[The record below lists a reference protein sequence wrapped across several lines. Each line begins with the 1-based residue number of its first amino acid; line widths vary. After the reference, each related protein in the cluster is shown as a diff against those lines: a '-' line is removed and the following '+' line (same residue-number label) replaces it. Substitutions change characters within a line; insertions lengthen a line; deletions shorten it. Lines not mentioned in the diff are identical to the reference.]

1 MWTIW
6 LSNPVS
12 HNPNN
17 FGKGGYEPPFLCL
30 PALWLAIFLL
40 GAVSHSHAQSVELVG
55 VDGAVQ
61 SSLRTGLSLVGS
73 PADVEPVLLQRRLRA
88 APKELRHGLRAF
100 GYYQP
105 QVRTDLQR
113 GPDGGWS
120 VTLDIEVGP
129 ATQWEDIQIQ
139 TQPAL
144 DAAWLEPL
152 RQRAQ
157 SLAGQQVSHQAYR
170 SLKSAWM
177 ELAQDAGYLDARWQR
192 QQLIVDPA
200 SELARVDW
208 MLELGP
214 RYRFGRI
221 RIDQPILDPE
231 FLQQYVPVRA
241 GDDFSTDAVLE
252 LRLRLFDL
260 DYFDSL
266 DVQSTRDTEAGLVHL
281 DIAAEPK
288 PPQRWQLGA
297 GFGTDTGPR
306 VSGAVE
312 LRYLNRDGHRLRGEA
327 RLSEV
332 RIDLSGQY
340 IIPTGPEPGANWT
353 VRSQRREEQLGD
365 TRTVTLL
372 SGLARNRIQGPRL
385 WQYYINY
392 EGERFRFADGLQ
404 QTDLITPGA
413 SLTLRQADD
422 LLLPRRGYS
431 VFVDIHGAHDSLL
444 SSTSFAQL
452 QIRARWI
459 RPLDVRSRL
468 IIRGQAGAN
477 WLEDANDLPATQR
490 FFAGGDNSIRG
501 YDYRQ
506 IAPRNAA
513 GEVVGGQYL
522 QTLSLEVDRL
532 IWGNYGLALFVDR
545 GSASNAWLQDWVSSV
560 GVGFRWRTPIGMLRA
575 DLAHP
580 LDDADTQVQ
589 LHIGIGGEL

>member
-1 MWTIW
+1 M
-6 LSNPVS
+6 SNPVS
-12 HNPNN
+12 LKPYN
-17 FGKGGYEPPFLCL
+17 FGKGGHEPPFLCL
-30 PALWLAIFLL
+30 PALWLAWLL
-40 GAVSHSHAQSVELVG
+40 FGAVGPSHAQNVELNG
-55 VDGAVQ
+55 VDGALL
-61 SSLRTGLSLVGS
+61 SSLRAGLSLVGT
-73 PADVEPVLLQRRLRA
+73 PADVDPVLLQRRLRA
-88 APKELRHGLRAF
+88 APKELSHGLRAF

-105 QVRTDLQR
+105 QIRSELQR
-113 GPDGGWS
+113 LTDGGWTVS
-120 VTLDIEVGP
+120 LTIEPGM
-129 ATQWEDIQIQ
+129 ATQWEDIHIQ

-144 DAAWLEPL
+144 DALWLAPL
-152 RQRAQ
+152 RRRAQ
-157 SLAGQQVSHQAYR
+157 DLAGQQVQHQSYR
-170 SLKSAWM
+170 SLKTAWM
-177 ELAQDAGYLDARWQR
+177 EAAQEAGYLDARWQR
-192 QQLIVDPA
+192 QQLIVDPQSA
-200 SELARVDW
+200 LARIDW
-208 MLELGP
+208 LLELGP
-214 RYRFGRI
+214 QYHFGRI
-221 RIDQPILDPE
+221 AIDQPILKPE
-231 FLQQYVPVRA
+231 FLQQYLPVRS

-266 DVQSTRDTEAGLVHL
+266 DVQSTRDSEAGLVHL

-288 PPQRWQLGA
+288 PPQRWQIGA

-312 LRYLNRDGHRLRGEA
+312 LRYLNGDGHRLRGEA

-332 RIDLSGQY
+332 RVDLSAQY

-353 VRSQRREEQLGD
+353 LRSQRREEQLGD

-413 SLTLRQADD
+413 SLTLRHADD

-431 VFVDIHGAHDSLL
+431 VFIDVHGAHDSLL

-452 QIRARWI
+452 QLRGRWI
-459 RPLDVRSRL
+459 HPLDARSRL

-477 WLEDANDLPATQR
+477 WLDNANDLPATQR

-506 IAPRNAA
+506 IAPRNDA

-522 QTLSLEVDRL
+522 QTISVEVDRL
-532 IWGNYGLALFVDR
+532 IWGNYGLALFADR

-560 GVGFRWRTPIGMLRA
+560 GLGFRWRTPIGMVRA

>member
-1 MWTIW
+1 M
-6 LSNPVS
+6 SNPV
-12 HNPNN
+12 NPKRNN
-17 FGKGGYEPPFLCL
+17 IGKGGYEPPFLCL
-30 PALWLAIFLL
+30 PALWLAAILL
-40 GAVSHSHAQSVELVG
+40 CAIPPSYAQTVTVSGVEGALR
-55 VDGAVQ
+55 D
-61 SSLRTGLSLVGS
+61 SLRAGLSLIGTA
-73 PADVEPVLLQRRLRA
+73 ADADPVLLQRRLRA
-88 APKELRHGLRAF
+88 APQELRYGLRAF
-100 GYYQP
+100 GYYEP
-105 QVRTDLQR
+105 QIRTELTR
-113 GPDGGWS
+113 LAEGGWS
-120 VTLDIEVGP
+120 ANLQVETGQP
-129 ATQWEDIQIQ
+129 THWEDVQIR
-139 TQPAL
+139 TEPPVN
-144 DAAWLEPL
+144 AAWITSPTK
-152 RQRAQ
+152 RAGV
-157 SLAGQQVSHQAYR
+157 LAGQQVDHREYR
-170 SLKSAWM
+170 ALKTAWM
-177 ELAQDAGYLDARWQR
+177 EAAQDAGYLDARWQR
-192 QQLIVDPA
+192 QKLIVDPKSA
-200 SELARVDW
+200 LARIDW
-208 MLELGP
+208 VMELGP
-214 RYRFGRI
+214 QYHFGRI
-221 RIDQPILDPE
+221 AIDQPILDPE
-231 FLQQYVPVRA
+231 FLDQYVPVHS

-266 DVQSTRDTEAGLVHL
+266 DVQSSRDAAAGLVHL
-281 DIAAEPK
+281 DIKAEPK

-312 LRYLNRDGHRLRGEA
+312 LRYLNRGGHRLRGEA
-327 RLSEV
+327 RVSEV

-353 VRSQRREEQLGD
+353 LRSQRREEQLGD

-385 WQYYINY
+385 WQYYVNY

-404 QTDLITPGA
+404 QTDLITPGL
-413 SLTLRQADD
+413 SLTLRHADD

-431 VFVDIHGAHDSLL
+431 VFMDLHGAHDSLL

-452 QIRARWI
+452 QLRARWI
-459 RPLDVRSRL
+459 HPLDARSRL

-477 WLEDANDLPATQR
+477 WLDEASELPATQR

-506 IAPRNAA
+506 IAPRNDA
-513 GEVVGGQYL
+513 GEVVGGRYL
-522 QTLSLEVDRL
+522 QTISVEVDRL
-532 IWGNYGLALFVDR
+532 IWGNYGLAVFADR

-560 GVGFRWRTPIGMLRA
+560 GLGFRWRTPIGMVRA